1 MKQGVDNVRF
11 NFLYVDKYSFG
22 RTWVYPES
30 IVPYNML
37 RYIRS
42 GAATFF
48 IDDKEISVEKNQII
62 YVPRNCKLSCY
73 AQTDN
78 FSFISIR
85 FTTSVFF
92 EGGDFLA
99 DYYGVPL
106 VTEAKGE
113 EKYFDL
119 IYDYIKSENPARIYF
134 VRGYLEILIGTL
146 ISRADADNYG
156 ILRRNKTDEEYTL
169 EKVRQRI
176 RKSDNRID
184 SRIQV
189 VVDYIALHPTEHY
202 TPESMAKMAELSK
215 QRFSHLFKEQ
225 LGKAPMTYLKEL
237 RLTTAVR
244 KLLVTNDNIS
254 DIAYS
259 VGYEDPNY
267 FTREFKHAFGYT
279 PNQYRKAARD

>member
-48 IDDKEISVEKNQII
+48 IDDKELSVEKNQII

-78 FSFISIR
+78 FSFTSIR

-99 DYYGVPL
+99 DYYGIPL
-106 VTEAKGE
+106 ITEAQGE

-119 IYDYIKSENPARIYF
+119 IYDYIKSEDPA
-134 VRGYLEILIGTL
+134 
-146 ISRADADNYG
+146 
-156 ILRRNKTDEEYTL
+156 
-169 EKVRQRI
+169 
-176 RKSDNRID
+176 
-184 SRIQV
+184 
-189 VVDYIALHPTEHY
+189 
-202 TPESMAKMAELSK
+202 
-215 QRFSHLFKEQ
+215 
-225 LGKAPMTYLKEL
+225 
-237 RLTTAVR
+237 
-244 KLLVTNDNIS
+244 
-254 DIAYS
+254 
-259 VGYEDPNY
+259 
-267 FTREFKHAFGYT
+267 
-279 PNQYRKAARD
+279 